1 MRLRGVCA
9 DYLEVNAIGLAFPQ
23 LRVKVKN
30 NGEVRAKLVEETSG
44 GRGDRFPY
52 PFVLEPRGTVQYFDQ
67 HEQISISGM
76 IFRNPMVLM
85 MLFMGLMSYA
95 MPKMMENMD
104 PEELKKMQEE
114 MKDSPMQRMLNPGAA
129 GGGGSAPPKKKRI
142 QQSE

>member
-1 MRLRGVCA
+1 MRPPPPRAFSAPLNLQLLIVAGVCA

-104 PEELKKMQEE
+104 PEVNTT
-114 MKDSPMQRMLNPGAA
+114 PIP
-129 GGGGSAPPKKKRI
+129 
-142 QQSE
+142 